1 VKVTGVF
8 TVVGRSLTTPVI
20 FADEFVNVTEDTPVG
35 RVKNV
40 LLYAMVPEPP
50 ALPAT
55 MALPSGIPPTDAA
68 TVIVDELPPGRM

>member
-1 VKVTGVF
+1 MKVTGVF

-40 LLYAMVPEPP
+40 LLYAIVPEPP
-50 ALPAT
+50 AFPAT
-55 MALPSGIPPTDAA
+55 MAVPPTDAA
-68 TVIVDELPPGRM
+68 TVIVVELPPGRM

>member
-1 VKVTGVF
+1 MKVTGVF

-40 LLYAMVPEPP
+40 LLYAIVPEPP

-55 MALPSGIPPTDAA
+55 MAVPPTDAD
-68 TVIVDELPPGRM
+68 TVIMDELPPDRI

>member
-1 VKVTGVF
+1 MFSVCEPEPALPATTAALRHEAAD
-8 TVVGRSLTTPVI
+8 TVMIDDVP
-20 FADEFVNVTEDTPVG
+20 P

-55 MALPSGIPPTDAA
+55 IAVPRTDAA

>member
-1 VKVTGVF
+1 MKVTGVF

-40 LLYAMVPEPP
+40 LLYAIVPEPP

-55 MALPSGIPPTDAA
+55 MAVPPTDAA